1 VGSSEAELI
10 TDPTGTKSQSTE
22 DNREAETATEDP
34 KGLDSE
40 SSETEASSSSNGE
53 ADQTPGA
60 ETPGGA
66 GPRSDTG
73 KTKPKVTLELT
84 PHTSRTDQRPWADKT
99 RNANQEG
106 PVHRSGGRSDE
117 DHQ

>member
-1 VGSSEAELI
+1 MGSSEAELN

-22 DNREAETATEDP
+22 DTREAETATEDP

-40 SSETEASSSSNGE
+40 SSEAESSSSSNGE

-73 KTKPKVTLELT
+73 KKPKLKVTLELT
-84 PHTSRTDQRPWADKT
+84 PHTSRTDQRFWADKT
-99 RNANQEG
+99 RNARQEA

-117 DHQ
+117 DH